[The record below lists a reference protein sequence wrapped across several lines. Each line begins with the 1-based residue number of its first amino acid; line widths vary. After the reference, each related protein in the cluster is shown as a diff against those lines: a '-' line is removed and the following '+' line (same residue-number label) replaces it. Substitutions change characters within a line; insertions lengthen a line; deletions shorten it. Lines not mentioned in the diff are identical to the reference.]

1 MKSIAVFCAS
11 GEGKQKSFV
20 EVARNVGSFLSGQG
34 IHVIYG
40 GAKIGLMGA
49 VADGALSSNGN
60 VTGVIPYFLKTKE
73 VAHDHLSELIV
84 VQTMHERKTKMS
96 ELAEGFVVL
105 PGGFGTMEEFF
116 EILTW
121 SQLGLH
127 RKPIGILN
135 TDGYYD
141 DLLSLFNR
149 MELGEL
155 ISEKHRKLIC
165 VSDTIESLFSQM
177 KSYEAPEKK
186 NWMEDAK
193 NT

>member
-11 GEGKQKSFV
+11 GEGKQKSFL
-20 EVARNVGSFLSGQG
+20 EVARNVGSFLSSQD

-49 VADGALSSNGN
+49 VADGALSSNGR
-60 VTGVIPYFLKTKE
+60 VTGVIPHFLKTKE
-73 VAHDHLSELIV
+73 VVHENLSKLIV

-96 ELAEGFVVL
+96 ELSEGFIVL

-121 SQLGLH
+121 AQLGLH
-127 RKPIGILN
+127 KKPIGILN
-135 TDGYYD
+135 THGYYD

-149 MELGEL
+149 MESEDL
-155 ISEKHRKLIC
+155 ISEKHRNLIC
-165 VSDTIESLFSQM
+165 IDDSIESLFNQM
-177 KSYEAPEKK
+177 KTYRAPEMK